1 MSCASLYDAEGMPR
15 ITQRITLGRGVNWM
29 DVVLFNG
36 DTITVHAGSLKLV
49 VLDGMSAAQMLNM
62 PDPTPVYDAMDRLM
76 AERLRLISL
85 ENREALR
92 ARG

>member
-1 MSCASLYDAEGMPR
+1 MSCGSLYDAEGVPR
-15 ITQRITLGRGVNWM
+15 ITQRITPGPGVNWM

-36 DTITVHAGSLKLV
+36 KTITVHAGSLQLEA
-49 VLDGMSAAQMLNM
+49 LSGMSAEQMLSL

-76 AERLRLISL
+76 AELLELISL
-85 ENREALR
+85 ESREASQ

>member
-15 ITQRITLGRGVNWM
+15 ITQRITLGRVVNWM

-49 VLDGMSAAQMLNM
+49 VLAGMSAAQMLNM

-76 AERLRLISL
+76 AERLKLISL
-85 ENREALR
+85 ESREASQD
-92 ARG
+92 RG